1 MVLKMRNLH
10 LKRAIVIISQLLTHA
25 PHEKDITSVCMFCD
39 KLLRG
44 PESRK
49 YLSHGICN
57 ECLEE
62 HYPEVVDAENDYK
75 QPAVARLSG
84 C

>member
-1 MVLKMRNLH
+1 MVSKMRNLH
-10 LKRAIVIISQLLTHA
+10 LKRAIVIISQLIMHA

-49 YLSHGICN
+49 LRKRKNTN
-57 ECLEE
+57 EPRLPKCLINK
-62 HYPEVVDAENDYK
+62 D
-75 QPAVARLSG
+75 
-84 C
+84 